1 MRNKLFVLLAVLAL
15 TASTLACAFGGGEPS
30 LSNIRTAYDS
40 DGANVSSTF
49 GPSDTVYVVTDLS
62 NGVKGNVVS
71 SDWYVEN
78 AEGVDPNFL
87 MDSVQYDVVDD
98 TFTGTVHFYF
108 EAPDGGWPAGTYRVE
123 VFFNGQPAETVR
135 FTIQ

>member
-1 MRNKLFVLLAVLAL
+1 MRNKLFVLLAVSAL
-15 TASTLACAFGGGEPS
+15 VAATLACSFGGGEPS

-108 EAPDGGWPAGTYRVE
+108 EAPDDGWPAGTYRVE

>member
-30 LSNIRTAYDS
+30 LNNIRTAYDS